1 MEEYRER
8 IVKLEQI
15 VKDMASSVC
24 ELRSTLFGNGKPGIK
39 YEFIQL
45 KNALKYNNIV
55 TSILTFAVCG
65 NLVKIIFFP

>member
-15 VKDMASSVC
+15 IKDMDCKVSEHHA
-24 ELRSTLFGNGKPGIK
+24 TLFGNGKPGIK

-65 NLVKIIFFP
+65 NLVKLIFFP